1 MARRQSQ
8 AWLPEQTK
16 LKEAGASLS
25 KYLDD
30 LKAER
35 GPRYVWS
42 VKKLYRLLCQYDAPT
57 LERAVARAA
66 QYRLFDVR
74 RIETILL
81 QDIAQREYRLPLEP
95 RAQDYQDWPQY
106 RQGALTPEPDL
117 KRYAPDQEQ
126 DKNKDKDNKEQD
138 DAC

>member
-1 MARRQSQ
+1 MTGSGRQRQ
-8 AWLPEQTK
+8 AWLPEETR
-16 LKEAGASLS
+16 LKEAGATLG
-25 KYLDD
+25 KYLDT

-35 GPRYVWS
+35 GSRYVWS
-42 VKKLYRLLCQYDAPT
+42 VKKLYRLLCQYDAEV

-81 QDIAQREYRLPLEP
+81 QDIAQREYRLALEP
-95 RAQDYQDWPQY
+95 RAEDYEDWPQY
-106 RQGALTPEPDL
+106 RQGAVTPEPDL
-117 KRYAPDQEQ
+117 ALYAPEKKKDD
-126 DKNKDKDNKEQD
+126 DKEKD